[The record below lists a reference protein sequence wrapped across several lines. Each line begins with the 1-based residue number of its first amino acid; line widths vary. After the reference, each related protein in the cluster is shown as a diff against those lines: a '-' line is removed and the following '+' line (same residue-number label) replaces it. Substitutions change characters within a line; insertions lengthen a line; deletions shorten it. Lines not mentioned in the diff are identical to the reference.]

1 MRLRFDS
8 VPSSVDN
15 DFRVPPEIICAQT
28 TIELSRARGWTRRAA
43 TVSDWQDIPTM
54 N

>member
-8 VPSSVDN
+8 VPSGVDN

-28 TIELSRARGWTRRAA
+28 TIELPRARARLDKARR
-43 TVSDWQDIPTM
+43 DGF
-54 N
+54 

>member
-28 TIELSRARGWTRRAA
+28 TIELSRPLARLDKARHDGF
-43 TVSDWQDIPTM
+43 
-54 N
+54 

>member
-28 TIELSRARGWTRRAA
+28 TIALPLALARLDKARR
-43 TVSDWQDIPTM
+43 DGF
-54 N
+54 

>member
-8 VPSSVDN
+8 VPSGVDN

-28 TIELSRARGWTRRAA
+28 IIKLSRALARLDKARR
-43 TVSDWQDIPTM
+43 DGF
-54 N
+54 

>member
-8 VPSSVDN
+8 VPSGVDN

-28 TIELSRARGWTRRAA
+28 TIELSRARLDKARR
-43 TVSDWQDIPTM
+43 DGF
-54 N
+54 

>member
-28 TIELSRARGWTRRAA
+28 TIELSRTRLDKARRDGF
-43 TVSDWQDIPTM
+43 
-54 N
+54 

>member
-28 TIELSRARGWTRRAA
+28 TIELSRALARLDKARR
-43 TVSDWQDIPTM
+43 DGF
-54 N
+54 